1 MAKAKMVKWKR
12 KCSCC
17 MKVNSAWIEM
27 TVKTDEGKHTVC
39 QLCIEKYLS
48 FEHWGIEV
56 HRIAGKWKFEEWLV
70 DKIKNN
76 E

>member
-1 MAKAKMVKWKR
+1 MMIL
-12 KCSCC
+12 
-17 MKVNSAWIEM
+17 IEF
-27 TVKTDEGKHTVC
+27 EGKHTVC

-56 HRIAGKWKFEEWLV
+56 HRIAGKWKLEEWLV